1 MFRVQDTILSDDIAT
16 ARFACD
22 LPKCKGACCVVGD
35 AGAPVDSNELPHLEQ
50 AFELLKDELHPE
62 ARKTVEKQGI
72 VEQSKQGLELSCRD
86 NEECIF
92 VTYEDDI
99 AYCAIQKAF
108 LEGRIEWEKPIS
120 CHLYPIRLKKVGEK
134 EYANFEYINKLCS
147 AACIKGEKENI
158 YLSEFLKEPLV
169 RRYGKDWYNEFEEK
183 CKEMRIK
190 NNKAAVL

>member
-1 MFRVQDTILSDDIAT
+1 MFRVEDTILSDDIAT
-16 ARFACD
+16 TRFACD

-35 AGAPVDSNELPHLEQ
+35 AGAPVADDERSQLEQ
-50 AFELLKDELHPE
+50 AFELLKHELHPE
-62 ARKTVEKQGI
+62 ARKTVEKQG
-72 VEQSKQGLELSCRD
+72 VVQQSKHGLELSCRE

-120 CHLYPIRLKKVGEK
+120 CHLYPIRLKRVGEI

-147 AACIKGEKENI
+147 AACVKGEKEDV
-158 YLSEFLKEPLV
+158 YLSDLLEKPLV
-169 RRYGKDWYNEFEEK
+169 RRYGKDWYDEFEEK

-190 NNKAAVL
+190 SDEAAVL

>member
-1 MFRVQDTILSDDIAT
+1 M
-16 ARFACD
+16 
-22 LPKCKGACCVVGD
+22 VGD
-35 AGAPVDSNELPHLEQ
+35 AGAPVAENELLHLEQ

-62 ARKTVEKQGI
+62 ALKTVKKQGI
-72 VEQSKQGLELSCRD
+72 VQQSKHGLELSCRE

-92 VTYEDDI
+92 VIYDDGV

-120 CHLYPIRLKKVGEK
+120 CHLYPIRLKKVGET

-147 AACIKGEKENI
+147 AACLKGEKENI

-169 RRYGKDWYNEFEEK
+169 RRYGKDWYDEFEER
-183 CKEMRIK
+183 CKEMRIL
-190 NNKAAVL
+190 NTEAPVL